1 MDTFTEPLT
10 DSVTTGLPSPTPR
23 DESSIGPRSGETGSA
38 RMRNK
43 CTDTEPFEPGT
54 ARWDSFMEAARA
66 REAERKAEVRKL
78 KDSAPWH
85 GVPIERFMKGRW
97 TRPRELDAPDTIK
110 DTRSDYL
117 RMEYYESIPPS
128 LSEAQA
134 AEVHRR
140 LVIARERAAPAPRE
154 QIAAMILKLAAVVRI
169 PEMVAIETMTGIMIG
184 ELSDVSPEALERT
197 FRHWIRTQ
205 KFFPTIAELI
215 EITEPQMKALRNE
228 QYELELLA
236 SVAANPAP
244 DLWVTGDWLDARN
257 SDARAAVYPPAVR
270 DKLNSRRLIEQK
282 EY

>member
-1 MDTFTEPLT
+1 MDTFTEPQT
-10 DSVTTGLPSPTPR
+10 DSVTTGLPSLASEASRPT
-23 DESSIGPRSGETGSA
+23 GQRSGETGSA
-38 RMRNK
+38 RMPNK
-43 CTDTEPFEPGT
+43 CTDRGLIEPGT
-54 ARWDSFMEAARA
+54 VQRDSLMEAARA
-66 REAERKAEVRKL
+66 REAERKAEVHKL

-85 GVPIERFMKGRW
+85 GVPIERFVKGRW
-97 TRPRELDAPDTIK
+97 TRPSELDAPHTIK
-110 DTRSDYL
+110 DTNSFYL
-117 RMEYYESIPPS
+117 RREYYKSIPPS
-128 LSEAQA
+128 LSETQA
-134 AEVHRR
+134 AEIRRR
-140 LVIARERAAPAPRE
+140 LAIARERAAPAPRE
-154 QIAAMILKLAAVVRI
+154 QIAAMIMKLAAVVRI
-169 PEMVAIETMTGIMIG
+169 PEMAGIETMTGIMIG

-197 FRHWIRTQ
+197 FGHWIRTQ